1 MKYNENIVSCIL
13 DASRQVLASHG
24 FEHASTTVDW
34 RGEAVEYESSRK
46 NMKILFEH
54 RYDSG
59 YCIVTWLYSY
69 RPTLDGVVL
78 DYRCD
83 LEGMCKSLGVQSPV
97 IREPLNSPET
107 IMKYASVYMGEIVNA
122 LDQVLTQLEKLG
134 GDAR

>member
-1 MKYNENIVSCIL
+1 MLRRTDRNRNGITDDLPITSTSSAPNTHSVSHTHPPEQIPCDYVMMKYNEFIVSCIL

-69 RPTLDGVVL
+69 RPTLDGV
-78 DYRCD
+78 
-83 LEGMCKSLGVQSPV
+83 
-97 IREPLNSPET
+97 
-107 IMKYASVYMGEIVNA
+107 A
-122 LDQVLTQLEKLG
+122 LD
-134 GDAR
+134 